1 MRIPYRKVSTVLLDF
16 VYGEPLARSEMA
28 GDSPSNAWQKWLD
41 AVARQESLPEFE
53 PTRPM
58 VQH

>member
-16 VYGEPLARSEMA
+16 VYGEPLPAPEMVEDNA
-28 GDSPSNAWQKWLD
+28 PGAWQQWLD
-41 AVARQESLPEFE
+41 AVARQESVPEFE

-58 VQH
+58 LVH